1 MDPNQEQNLDTT
13 PTPAV
18 TPEPAVNPVAPEPA
32 IAPSTTT
39 KRTGVAALIL
49 AITSLVLGI
58 VWPISLPLAIIAII
72 MGIMSLAKKRE
83 SKKLNLVA
91 VIISGITI
99 LLFPL
104 WLLFSIAMYG
114 GILEAAKEYN
124 QEQTST
130 NTSISPDAIPLSTRT
145 TPSFDSVWGFP
156 ANVEGWTLTKANQNG
171 VSELMK
177 GDRLAYFTSFQTSLA
192 GSGIDTTKSE
202 RESTEQYINV
212 FLDAIRQ
219 DGATVTLLDN
229 KEVEV
234 KSVEGKSAVFSS
246 QDYTYQYSD
255 GQLIKANLVARV
267 TGDNNAL
274 SYRYQA
280 PESIFSIADMNML
293 ATKIMLVKG
302 LEASS

>member
-39 KRTGVAALIL
+39 KHTGVAALIL

-171 VSELMK
+171 VNELMK
-177 GDRLAYFTSFQTSLA
+177 GDRLAYFTSYQTTLD
-192 GSGIDTTKSE
+192 GSGVDTTKSE
-202 RESTEQYINV
+202 RESTEQYIDV
-212 FLDAIRQ
+212 FLGITRDQ
-219 DGATVTLLDN
+219 GATVTKLSN
-229 KEVEV
+229 SEVEV
-234 KSVEGKSAVFSS
+234 GSTEGKSAVFIK
-246 QDYTYQYSD
+246 QNYTYQFPNRD
-255 GQLIKANLVARV
+255 LIKGVLVARV
-267 TGDNNAL
+267 TGSNNAL
-274 SYRYQA
+274 SYEYKSPDA
-280 PESIFSIADMNML
+280 TFSNADMNML
-293 ATKIMLVKG
+293 FDKIKLVKG
-302 LEASS
+302 LEAAN